1 MSPAG
6 DIEQLLRPLAPEV
19 LGALVRRRMGS
30 FHACEDAVQ
39 EALIA
44 ALRAWPQQGV
54 PAQPRAWLTTVA
66 SRRLIDEVRVDVA
79 RRRRDELIAARSAVA
94 QDAGD
99 NELAP
104 PRGHDDALAV
114 LLLCCHES
122 LTPPS
127 QIALTLRAVGGL
139 TTGEIARAFLVPEAT
154 MAQRITR
161 AKATIAGC
169 AAGLQLPDPV
179 AGSPRLAS
187 VLHVLYLIFN
197 EGYTASAGGSSG
209 RELQR
214 VELAEEAI
222 RLTRMLSRLLP
233 ADDEVR
239 GLLALMLL
247 THARSAARTGTD
259 GVLVPLAEQDRGRWD
274 RAAIVEGVALVSGAL
289 ASGAVGP
296 YQLQAAI
303 AAVHAEAPSA
313 AATDWRE
320 IVVLYELLERVSPSP
335 VFTLNRAVAVGM
347 LHGPQPALSLL
358 DEVAADKRLAGG
370 HRVAAVRG
378 HLLEM
383 AGDGAAAAGAYEA
396 AARLTTSL
404 PEREYL
410 RRRAAAA
417 SQLSLDDAGG
427 PS

>member
-1 MSPAG
+1 MSSPG
-6 DIEQLLRPLAPEV
+6 DLERLLRPLAPEV

-44 ALRAWPQQGV
+44 ALRTWPEQGV
-54 PAQPRAWLTTVA
+54 PAEPRAWLITVA
-66 SRRLIDEVRVDVA
+66 SRRLIDEMRGDVA
-79 RRRRDELIAARSAVA
+79 RRRRDELIAAQSATA
-94 QDAGD
+94 DELGDDAPG
-99 NELAP
+99 ATP
-104 PRGHDDALAV
+104 AHDDTVAV

-122 LTPPS
+122 LTVPS

-139 TTGEIARAFLVPEAT
+139 TTDEIARAFLVPETT

-161 AKATIAGC
+161 AKATIAASG
-169 AAGLQLPDPV
+169 ATFELPDQV
-179 AGSPRLAS
+179 AGSDRLAA

-197 EGYTASAGGSSG
+197 EGYIASAGGESG

-222 RLTRMLSRLLP
+222 RLTRMLARLLP

-247 THARSAARTGTD
+247 THARSAARTGSH
-259 GVLVPLAEQDRGRWD
+259 GVLVPLADQDRSRWD
-274 RAAIVEGVALVSGAL
+274 RAAISEGVALISGAL
-289 ASGAVGP
+289 AAGRVGP

-303 AAVHAEAPSA
+303 AAVHAEAPGTD
-313 AATDWRE
+313 ATDWRE
-320 IVVLYELLERVSPSP
+320 IAMLYELLERIAPNP
-335 VFTLNRAVAVGM
+335 VFTLNRAVAVAM
-347 LHGPQPALSLL
+347 VDGPEPALALV
-358 DEVAADKRLAGG
+358 DELAQDRRMAGS

-383 AGDGAAAAGAYEA
+383 AGDHAAAAGAYET

-404 PEREYL
+404 PERDYL
-410 RRRAAAA
+410 QRRAAAVA
-417 SQLSLDDAGG
+417 GLS
-427 PS
+427 